1 MAKERVVWEEVMH
14 LMYSNMMEKTVG
26 STTTTTTTTL
36 KNFLEVLA
44 AY

>member
-1 MAKERVVWEEVMH
+1 MAKERVVWVEVMR

-26 STTTTTTTTL
+26 STTATTTTL

>member
-1 MAKERVVWEEVMH
+1 MAKERVVGEEVMH

-26 STTTTTTTTL
+26 STTTTTL
-36 KNFLEVLA
+36 KNFLEVLD